1 MTDSFFMH
9 HNDNPVAANA
19 ATNPRPIVV
28 HGSALIFTNRNAGI
42 TLSSFEPFQDA
53 ETLRMTADCEA
64 LFQSVRDAD
73 DVGRFVFAR
82 SPEDLFV
89 RDARMV
95 AATHRD
101 QVIGTLYFHR
111 ETPDR
116 LTLRGAAVDPAFSG
130 QRICSAM
137 GATAML
143 HDALIHGPLAE
154 VACAIRQLPDGSL
167 NEPSKIS
174 FRRLGLMVEAGAGTT
189 YLEGKHRDRHLFATS
204 EVDHEGAFIRYRR
217 MIGGPETLPRARVF
231 LAAWSEA
238 ILPLPKPLDS

>member
-1 MTDSFFMH
+1 MTMCFFH
-9 HNDNPVAANA
+9 NNDNPVAANA
-19 ATNPRPIVV
+19 ATNSRPIVV
-28 HGSALIFTNRNAGI
+28 RGSALVFTNRNAEI
-42 TLSSFEPFQDA
+42 SLNSFEPFRDA
-53 ETLRMTADCEA
+53 ATLRMTADCET
-64 LFQSVRDAD
+64 LFQSVRDSNE
-73 DVGRFVFAR
+73 VGRFVFGR

-95 AATHRD
+95 AATYRD

-137 GATAML
+137 GAAAML
-143 HDALIHGPLAE
+143 HDALIHGPFAE
-154 VACAIRQLPDGSL
+154 VTCAIRQLPDGSL

-174 FRRLGLMVEAGAGTT
+174 FSRLGLMVETGAGTT
-189 YLEGKHRDRHLFATS
+189 YLEGNHRDRHLFGTS
-204 EVDHEGAFIRYRR
+204 EMDHEGAFIRYRR
-217 MIGGPETLPRARVF
+217 MIGGPETLPRARAF

-238 ILPLPKPLDS
+238 ILPLPKPLNG